1 MQYPEHLAHF
11 ASLFKKRDI
20 SHFMSAPWLVSSF
33 KDPVWKYNFGFK
45 THQELNWRVHLY
57 DGSLLTD
64 PQHVKLLNSLQ
75 CWLIAATQNSAGPS
89 FTNSWAAQA
98 ASFRRTITVI
108 DHILQGAEALEL
120 VEHGLSALTYDVMCD
135 IIEQVGTSSYVAVS
149 TYDWNNRLA
158 NYCISLLEETN
169 AAAIDKCLEEYP
181 SISDITPLQLEK
193 NVLNIPLE
201 LIPRVRAALYINK
214 MYHTHPNGGVNVNSV
229 WVSAQLYN
237 DTLAGKR
244 RLKPLHS
251 ILGFTWRNDRFIR
264 EFDGAPVTNGNT
276 DRMTKRDLVLYRTAF
291 TILQKI
297 SALDFP
303 LPSPEDLRE
312 IATYKVTGA
321 AMGRFKNVPT
331 PIIFKAIKDGIE
343 FYFEYGPQLLQSYVN
358 IATYSVKH
366 KVNITGI
373 PDETILSLLEP
384 SIAKLGVQYLGIST
398 RSNGRDPGSELKES
412 KELYFN
418 KLRSNAGLLELLAVY
433 YGSIQLLVGATMA
446 KRGCELRGLDPTNCL
461 SADKKWLIAPIA
473 KSSRG
478 LKGRRARNARPID
491 PLAAE
496 MVQTLIDFQ
505 KQLISIGFIDQ
516 HLPLFSSPGIIGT
529 SSLTPCDVYLYY
541 KNIDLFC
548 DYFEVEHDSLGR
560 RYYIR
565 QHQLRRFFALI
576 FLHCG
581 YGASVSILQWMFG
594 HTDPAH
600 IWNYITEEL
609 PGKEL
614 QNILSQA
621 LSERIASG
629 GATHYTDVIDLIEA
643 KFGTRNVSLMDA
655 EQLAEYFDFL
665 MESGQMTMEP
675 VFLESDTGLRVDIL
689 VVVRK
694 QDEMG

>member
-20 SHFMSAPWLVSSF
+20 AHFMSAPWLVSSF
-33 KDPVWKYNFGFK
+33 REPVWRYNFGFK
-45 THQELNWRVHLY
+45 NDQNLDWRVHLC

-75 CWLIAATQNSAGPS
+75 CWLIASTENAAGPG
-89 FTNSWAAQA
+89 FTNSWAAQS
-98 ASFRRTITVI
+98 ASFRRTLTVI
-108 DHILQGAEALEL
+108 DHILQSAEALEL

-135 IIEQVGTSSYVAVS
+135 IIEQIGTSSYVAVS
-149 TYDWNNRLA
+149 TYDWNNRLTD
-158 NYCISLLEETN
+158 YCKSLLQTTSPES
-169 AAAIDKCLEEYP
+169 IDKCLEEYP
-181 SISDITPLQLEK
+181 TLADITPLQLEE
-193 NVLNIPLE
+193 NELEIPLE
-201 LIPRVRAALYINK
+201 LISRVRAALYINK
-214 MYHTHPNGGVNVNSV
+214 MYHSNPNGGLNVNSIR
-229 WVSAQLYN
+229 VSALLYK
-237 DTLAGKR
+237 DTLAGKK

-251 ILGFTWRNDRFIR
+251 ILGFIWRRDRFIR
-264 EFDGAPVTNGNT
+264 EFDGVPVTNGNP
-276 DRMTKRDLVLYRTAF
+276 DRMTRRDLVLYRTAF
-291 TILQKI
+291 TFLQKI
-297 SALDFP
+297 SALDFK
-303 LPSPEDLRE
+303 LPSKEDLRE
-312 IATYKVTGA
+312 IATFKVTGT

-343 FYFEYGPQLLQSYVN
+343 LHFEHGPQLLTSYLN
-358 IATYSVKH
+358 IAKYSLKH
-366 KVNITGI
+366 MVNITGI
-373 PDETILSLLEP
+373 PDETTISLLEP
-384 SIAKLGVQYLGIST
+384 SIAELGVQYLGIST
-398 RSNGRDPGSELKES
+398 RSSGRDPGTELKES
-412 KELYFN
+412 KEIYFS
-418 KLRSNAGLLELLAVY
+418 KLRGNAGLLELIGVY
-433 YGSIQLLVGATMA
+433 YGAIQLLVGATMA
-446 KRGCELRGLDPTNCL
+446 KRGSELRDLDPTNCL
-461 SADKKWLIAPIA
+461 SEDKSWLIARIA

-478 LKGRRARNARPID
+478 QKGRRARNARPID

-505 KQLISIGFIDQ
+505 KDLIEIGFIDQ

-529 SSLTPCDVYLYY
+529 SSLTSCDVYLYY

-548 DYFEVEHDSLGR
+548 DYFEVERDSLGR

-565 QHQLRRFFALI
+565 QHQLRRFFALV

-581 YGASVSILQWMFG
+581 YGASAGILQWMFG

-614 QNILSQA
+614 RNTLSQA
-621 LSERIASG
+621 LSERIATG
-629 GATHYTDVIDLIEA
+629 GATHYTDVIDLIES
-643 KFGTRNVSLMDA
+643 KFGTRNVSVMDA
-655 EQLAEYFDFL
+655 EKLAEYFDFL
-665 MESGQMTMEP
+665 METDQMTMEP

>member
-20 SHFMSAPWLVSSF
+20 AHFMSAPWLTSSF
-33 KDPVWKYNFGFK
+33 LEPVWKYNFGYK
-45 THQELNWRVHLY
+45 TDQDLDWRVHLY

-64 PQHVKLLNSLQ
+64 PQHVKLLHSLQ
-75 CWLIAATQNSAGPS
+75 CWLIASTESAIGPS
-89 FTNSWAAQA
+89 FTNSWASQA

-108 DHILQGAEALEL
+108 DHILQSAEDLEL

-135 IIEQVGTSSYVAVS
+135 IIDQIGTSSSVAVS
-149 TYDWNNRLA
+149 TYDWNNRLTD
-158 NYCISLLEETN
+158 YCMSLLQTTSEES
-169 AAAIDKCLEEYP
+169 IDKCLEEHP
-181 SISDITPLQLEK
+181 PLADITPLQLEE
-193 NVLNIPLE
+193 NTLDIPLG

-214 MYHTHPNGGVNVNSV
+214 MYHTNPNGGLNVNSKR
-229 WVSAQLYN
+229 VSALLYK
-237 DTLAGKR
+237 DTLAGKN

-251 ILGFTWRNDRFIR
+251 ILGFVWRVDRFIR
-264 EFDGAPVTNGNT
+264 EFDSVPVTNGNP

-291 TILQKI
+291 TFLQKI
-297 SALDFP
+297 SALDFK
-303 LPSPEDLRE
+303 LPSKQDLRD
-312 IATYKVTGA
+312 IAIFKVSGA
-321 AMGRFKNVPT
+321 EMGRFKNVPT
-331 PIIFKAIKDGIE
+331 PIIFKSIKDGIE
-343 FYFEYGPQLLQSYVN
+343 FHFEHGPQLLKSYVS
-358 IATYSVKH
+358 IAKYSVKH

-384 SIAKLGVQYLGIST
+384 SIADLGVQYLGIST
-398 RSNGRDPGSELKES
+398 RSSGRDPGTELKES
-412 KELYFN
+412 KDVYFG
-418 KLRSNAGLLELLAVY
+418 KLRGNAGLLELIGVY
-433 YGSIQLLVGATMA
+433 YGAIQLLVGATMA
-446 KRGCELRGLDPTNCL
+446 KRGSELRSLDPINCL
-461 SADKKWLIAPIA
+461 SEDKSWLIARIA

-478 LKGRRARNARPID
+478 LKGLRARNARPID

-505 KQLISIGFIDQ
+505 KELIEIGFIDH
-516 HLPLFSSPGIIGT
+516 HLPLFSSPGVIGT

-548 DYFEVEHDSLGR
+548 DYFEVERDGQGR

-565 QHQLRRFFALI
+565 QHQLRRFFALV

-581 YGASVSILQWMFG
+581 YGANAGILQWMFG

-614 QNILSQA
+614 RNTLAQA
-621 LSERIASG
+621 VSEQMTTG
-629 GATHYTDVIDLIEA
+629 GTTHYTDVIDLIEG
-643 KFGTRNVSLMDA
+643 KFGTRNVSVMDP
-655 EQLAEYFDFL
+655 EKLAGYFDFL

-675 VFLESDTGLRVDIL
+675 IFLESDTGFRVEIL
-689 VVVRK
+689 VVLRK
-694 QDEMG
+694 QDELG